1 MTKSDSQCLLS
12 VIIPSY
18 NYAHFL
24 ERSLLSV
31 VKQAND
37 RIEILLIDDGS
48 TDETESVVR
57 GIIQQFPALA
67 IEYVFQEN
75 AGAATARNKGIE
87 LSRGE
92 YILFLDA
99 DDALVDDCFEKLIP
113 DLQTNPGVGLLV
125 GSHIS
130 IEQHGKQRL
139 RSPGVIGSDH
149 GLNFKNF
156 LFKKISISNG
166 AAVIKKTALEKI
178 RFDCSMMNGEDIP
191 FFALLLANYD
201 CCRLDYPLAKIYKH
215 QESLRSKFDF
225 QVDQREDIV
234 NGIFES
240 PVLPEQLKEYRQPY
254 LIHRLKSAFKKQY
267 RQKNGARARHFF
279 YQVIRLDLSAALKPS
294 LIFKYFFSFIR

>member
-1 MTKSDSQCLLS
+1 MNKPLISI
-12 VIIPSY
+12 IIPSY

-37 RIEILLIDDGS
+37 LIEILLIDDGS
-48 TDETESVVR
+48 TDETESVVQA
-57 GIIQQFPALA
+57 IIQQFPALA
-67 IEYVFQEN
+67 IDYVFQEN
-75 AGAATARNKGIE
+75 AGAAAARNKGIE

-92 YILFLDA
+92 YTLFLDA
-99 DDALVDDCFEKLIP
+99 DDALVDNCLEKLIP
-113 DLQTNPGVGLLV
+113 DLQANQRVGLLV

-166 AAVIKKTALEKI
+166 AAVINKAALEKI
-178 RFDCSMMNGEDIP
+178 RFDHTMLNGEDIP

-201 CCRLDYPLAKIYKH
+201 CRRLDYPLAKIYKH
-215 QESLRSKFDF
+215 QESLRSKYDY

-234 NGIFES
+234 SGIFDS
-240 PVLPEQLKEYRQPY
+240 PALPERLKKYHQPY
-254 LIHRLKSAFKKQY
+254 LIYRLKSAFKKQY
-267 RQKNGARARHFF
+267 RQKNGAQARRFF
-279 YQVIRLDLSAALKPS
+279 HQVIRLDLWAALKPN
-294 LIFKYFFSFIR
+294 LVFKYFISFIR